1 MLPGDTPTVWIHSFL
16 LKTFIG
22 LMQSEKTFLMST
34 PKCLGHQIWQ
44 IYPRSAGRCTP
55 ILTSGGHIWQIYPR
69 SASKCTPIHLVAKF
83 GRSTLDLL
91 ADVPPTNA
99 LWDIYYGMHLAAIL
113 DSSRKGW
120 TFLLF
125 LNNLS
130 SKQSVSIVESCQM

>member
-1 MLPGDTPTVWIHSFL
+1 MLECTLADQVADLPPIVTSG
-16 LKTFIG
+16 G
-22 LMQSEKTFLMST
+22 
-34 PKCLGHQIWQ
+34 QIWQ
-44 IYPRSAGRCTP
+44 IYPRSAGRCT
-55 ILTSGGHIWQIYPR
+55 
-69 SASKCTPIHLVAKF
+69 
-83 GRSTLDLL
+83 
-91 ADVPPTNA
+91 PTNA